1 MPKIAMLNQE
11 GAKVGEIELSEAIF
25 ASEINESVLHLVV
38 RSQLAAKRQ
47 GTQSAKT
54 RGEVRGGG
62 RKIYRQKGTGNARHH
77 GNRAP
82 QFTHG
87 GVVFAPKPRDYVVNV
102 PKKVRR
108 LALKGALT
116 SKVNDGEM
124 IVLDKIA
131 LTAPKTREVAKILKN
146 LGVEKTALL
155 VLADQ
160 LIKLWAS
167 NVLQPVG
174 AMPLIPHVVE
184 LRFVLNQGMA
194 FSLLSGKQLFLIAAT
209 SAALLLVAYAL
220 FFRSRGKYLQQA
232 ALILVLGGGIG
243 NLIDRVLNGEVVDYI
258 NLLFMRFAVFNFAD
272 ICVCVGVALWV
283 LVIFLEESHSG
294 NADAPK
300 EP

>member
-1 MPKIAMLNQE
+1 MA
-11 GAKVGEIELSEAIF
+11 F
-25 ASEINESVLHLVV
+25 VLFN
-38 RSQLAAKRQ
+38 LAAV
-47 GTQSAKT
+47 A
-54 RGEVRGGG
+54 
-62 RKIYRQKGTGNARHH
+62 
-77 GNRAP
+77 
-82 QFTHG
+82 
-87 GVVFAPKPRDYVVNV
+87 
-102 PKKVRR
+102 
-108 LALKGALT
+108 ALVG
-116 SKVNDGEM
+116 
-124 IVLDKIA
+124 I
-131 LTAPKTREVAKILKN
+131 
-146 LGVEKTALL
+146 
-155 VLADQ
+155 DQ

-174 AMPLIPHVVE
+174 AMPL
-184 LRFVLNQGMA
+184 MA

>member
-25 ASEINESVLHLVV
+25 ASEINESVIHLVV

-47 GTQSAKT
+47 GTRSAKT

-87 GVVFAPKPRDYVVNV
+87 GVVFAPKPRDYVINV

-116 SKVNDGEM
+116 SKVNENEM

-131 LTAPKTREVAKILKN
+131 LTAPKTKEVATILKN
-146 LGVEKTALL
+146 LGVNKSALL
-155 VLADQ
+155 VLAGPADT
-160 LIKLWAS
+160 ITRAS
-167 NVLQPVG
+167 ANIAGLKPAYVNTINVLDILGNEKFIITEEAVK
-174 AMPLIPHVVE
+174 LVE
-184 LRFVLNQGMA
+184 EV
-194 FSLLSGKQLFLIAAT
+194 
-209 SAALLLVAYAL
+209 YA
-220 FFRSRGKYLQQA
+220 
-232 ALILVLGGGIG
+232 
-243 NLIDRVLNGEVVDYI
+243 
-258 NLLFMRFAVFNFAD
+258 
-272 ICVCVGVALWV
+272 
-283 LVIFLEESHSG
+283 
-294 NADAPK
+294 
-300 EP
+300 

>member
-1 MPKIAMLNQE
+1 MRTLRQRCGSLKFIRNTIVFE
-11 GAKVGEIELSEAIF
+11 GGAPLY
-25 ASEINESVLHLVV
+25 
-38 RSQLAAKRQ
+38 
-47 GTQSAKT
+47 
-54 RGEVRGGG
+54 RGAPFFH
-62 RKIYRQKGTGNARHH
+62 TGSF
-77 GNRAP
+77 G
-82 QFTHG
+82 
-87 GVVFAPKPRDYVVNV
+87 
-102 PKKVRR
+102 
-108 LALKGALT
+108 
-116 SKVNDGEM
+116 S
-124 IVLDKIA
+124 
-131 LTAPKTREVAKILKN
+131 
-146 LGVEKTALL
+146 
-155 VLADQ
+155 DQ

-194 FSLLSGKQLFLIAAT
+194 FSLLSGKQLFLIATT
-209 SAALLLVAYAL
+209 SVALLLVAYAL